1 MTDQVLLDTAERLFR
16 DYCSKERW
24 DAAERGEFP
33 EALWRALQ
41 DNGFAEMAL
50 PDSGF
55 ELGDLFAV
63 LRIAGAHAAPLPLAE
78 YLLGARW
85 LGRSGE
91 RISIGFS
98 DSDNSDT
105 DPVVQQVPWGRC
117 ADWVLALPAA
127 MNPAHTQDLT
137 AQVSM
142 PCIRPAAQAVVAGV
156 NLAGEA
162 RDGIGGERV
171 EPVNAEAAYAL
182 LALARAVQMSGC
194 MSTILELALTYATE
208 REQFGRSISKFQ
220 AIQHNLAVAAAEV
233 AAAQR
238 ASDSAVA
245 ALGSERFLV
254 DLAAAKAR
262 VGEAAGI
269 VAEIAHQVHGAM
281 GFTHEH
287 QLHHFTRRLWAWRD
301 EYGNEAE
308 WQQLLGSAVAKA
320 GADQAWGLIAT
331 RS

>member
-1 MTDQVLLDTAERLFR
+1 MTDQVLLDTAQRLFR
-16 DYCSKERW
+16 DYCNKDSW

-33 EALWRALQ
+33 EALWQALQ

-91 RISIGFS
+91 RVSVGFS
-98 DSDNSDT
+98 DAVSGVAART
-105 DPVVQQVPWGRC
+105 VQQVPWGRC
-117 ADWVLALPAA
+117 ADWVLALPAE
-127 MNPAHTQDLT
+127 MNSVQAQDLM
-137 AQVSM
+137 APVSM
-142 PCIRPAAQAVVAGV
+142 DCIRPTTTATAAGV
-156 NLAGEA
+156 NLTGEA
-162 RDGIGGERV
+162 RDDIAGESV
-171 EPVNAEAAYAL
+171 EAINVEAAYAL

-245 ALGSERFLV
+245 ALGSERFLL

-308 WQQLLGSAVAKA
+308 WQQLLGNAVAKA

-331 RS
+331 RA

>member
-1 MTDQVLLDTAERLFR
+1 MTDQVLLDTAQRLFT
-16 DYCSKERW
+16 DYCNKERW

-33 EALWRALQ
+33 EALWQALQ

-55 ELGDLFAV
+55 ELSDLFAV

-91 RISIGFS
+91 RVSIGFA
-98 DSDNSDT
+98 DSGNA
-105 DPVVQQVPWGRC
+105 DPAVQQVPWGRC

-127 MNPAHTQDLT
+127 MNPAHSQDLM
-137 AQVSM
+137 APVSM
-142 PCIRPAAQAVVAGV
+142 PCIRPAAQPMVAGV

-162 RDGIGGERV
+162 RDGVVGEST
-171 EPVNAEAAYAL
+171 EPVTANAAYAL

-194 MSTILELALTYATE
+194 MNTILELAISYAAE

-245 ALGSERFLV
+245 ALGSERFLL

-262 VGEAAGI
+262 AGEAAGI

-308 WQQLLGSAVAKA
+308 WQQLLGSAVARA

-331 RS
+331 RA